1 MHSVCTNY
9 AACNMQYATMATG
22 VYAIESR
29 IIKKNPGLWIES
41 DAPPTLPKNGN
52 DSIYP
57 VPNKYM
63 HAEQYQ

>member
-1 MHSVCTNY
+1 
-9 AACNMQYATMATG
+9 MQYATMATG